1 MIIKFVIV
9 FILGLLEQI
18 GYTFYLLAVDKRQV
32 VASSIIMFVYFS
44 FYLFIIMF
52 ALNDVHT
59 VGLLLTY
66 ALSAAIGN
74 YVVMRYEV
82 GKKK

>member
-1 MIIKFVIV
+1 MLKFLIV

-18 GYTFYLLAVDKRQV
+18 EYTFYLLAVDKRQV
-32 VASSIIMFVYFS
+32 IASSIIMFVYFS

-59 VGLLLTY
+59 IGLLLTY
-66 ALSAAIGN
+66 ALSAVIGN
-74 YVVMRYEV
+74 YGVMKYEV

>member
-1 MIIKFVIV
+1 MLIKFTIV
-9 FILGLLEQI
+9 FILGLLEQV

-32 VASSIIMFVYFS
+32 IASSIMMFVYFS
-44 FYLFIIMF
+44 FYLFIIAF
-52 ALNDVHT
+52 ALKDVHT

-66 ALSAAIGN
+66 ALSAALGN
-74 YVVMRYEV
+74 WVVMRYEV